1 VTSRDGAASASLYE
15 PKETEPM
22 QVAAFST
29 SKDGDWRWRIVNYAG
44 DTIAESRERF
54 PSIGAAVAHGEK
66 KLAAMNVVDRSE
78 PMNWRR
84 STSHL
89 RKR

>member
-1 VTSRDGAASASLYE
+1 
-15 PKETEPM
+15 M
-22 QVAAFST
+22 QVAAFNT
-29 SKDGDWRWRIVNYAG
+29 SKDADWRWRIINFAG

-54 PSIGAAVAHGEK
+54 PSIGAAVAHGAK
-66 KLAAMNVVDRSE
+66 RLAAMNVIDRSE
-78 PMNWRR
+78 PVKWRQ

>member
-1 VTSRDGAASASLYE
+1 
-15 PKETEPM
+15 M
-22 QVAAFST
+22 QVTAFNT
-29 SKDGDWRWRIVNYAG
+29 SKNDDWRWRIVNYAG

-54 PSIGAAVAHGEK
+54 PSISAAVAQGEK
-66 KLAAMNVVDRSE
+66 RLAAMNVVDRSE

-89 RKR
+89 RRR